1 MRIILFKFYLFLILI
16 VIPYKGVNS
25 EVFIVAKVNQEIITN
40 IDLNFEKRYLVS
52 LNPNL
57 KKLDQKKITEYAK
70 NSLINEK
77 IKKIEIEKRFKI
89 IPNETILAKVIGDIY
104 SSIGISSLTEF
115 EDYLLQNKVDIK
127 RVKEKISVEIAW
139 NDLIVKTFSNEI
151 EIDQNAIS
159 KELEKFD
166 EKEVNNLLLSE
177 IIFTV
182 NDKNEF
188 EPKLK
193 AIKESINE
201 IGFEETA
208 RIYSLSDSKK
218 SGGNLGTDGS
228 VSYMFKKVGLV
239 NFNNSSNENLIM
251 EVALES
257 GAEDVVNNDDGTIDV
272 IVEPDAFVDL
282 KEAMVAAA
290 LEPISAEITLVSEQE
305 VELTHEKGEALFKML
320 DLLEDLDDV
329 QRVYTNASVRH
340 DS

>member
-1 MRIILFKFYLFLILI
+1 MRIILLKFYLFLILI

-57 KKLDQKKITEYAK
+57 KKLDQKRITEYAK

-77 IKKIEIEKRFKI
+77 IKKTEIEKRFKI

-115 EDYLLQNKVDIK
+115 ENYLLQNKVDIK
-127 RVKEKISVEIAW
+127 RVKEKISIEIAW

-177 IIFTV
+177 IIFTI
-182 NDKNEF
+182 NDKNEL
-188 EPKLK
+188 ESKYES
-193 AIKESINE
+193 IKKSINE

-218 SGGNLGTDGS
+218 SGGSLGWIYKNQLSKEIKDELSNIKIGEFTKPIITSGGFLILKLNDIKTEN
-228 VSYMFKKVGLV
+228 VKIDKNTQLKKM
-239 NFNNSSNENLIM
+239 M
-251 EVALES
+251 EFEKERQFTRFSTLYYKRIY
-257 GAEDVVNNDDGTIDV
+257 ND
-272 IVEPDAFVDL
+272 
-282 KEAMVAAA
+282 
-290 LEPISAEITLVSEQE
+290 AEIDE
-305 VELTHEKGEALFKML
+305 
-320 DLLEDLDDV
+320 
-329 QRVYTNASVRH
+329 R
-340 DS
+340 